1 MKKLIALH
9 NHPATH
15 VMFFLFFTALSTV
28 VFLDHHPR
36 EIVQIFA
43 GILGFFSL
51 FWAVWLFLFTPSLPI
66 FSSPFC
72 FAVSFLL
79 VLLSTQ
85 MPPMDVVR
93 IVDGAEIRT
102 IDGLVSLPL
111 TIAAFMQAL
120 STLPAMMSLAEWLG
134 DPLARLFQSIRQSIL
149 PTKSGDSQ

>member
-1 MKKLIALH
+1 MKNLIALH

-43 GILGFFSL
+43 GILGLFII
-51 FWAVWLFLFTPSLPI
+51 FWAVWLLLFGTSLPV

-85 MPPMDVVR
+85 MPPMEAVR
-93 IVDGAEIRT
+93 IVDGAETRT

-120 STLPAMMSLAEWLG
+120 STVSAGLSLIEWMS
-134 DPLARLFQSIRQSIL
+134 DPLKNLFQSIR